1 MYTTCVY
8 MKIFKMLT
16 LDNNRET
23 DIMSFCRHMETPKY
37 QSLHLTQ
44 SVDIY
49 RDFLWGFTRLTA
61 DLHATNTMHLVANS
75 GFPES
80 LALQNESFGF
90 HLSATYNSCVGFWTA
105 LLVLPHEHRPTDDLY
120 AKIQLQSIQP
130 DHAYISYH
138 SYNYVHSQNRRTFIL
153 ERVTIFTRSYTK
165 VVKNCGF

>member
-1 MYTTCVY
+1 
-8 MKIFKMLT
+8 
-16 LDNNRET
+16 
-23 DIMSFCRHMETPKY
+23 MSFCRHMETPKY

-120 AKIQLQSIQP
+120 AKIQLHPYNLIMLTYRITHTITCTLRTAVLSSWNVLQFS
-130 DHAYISYH
+130 HAH
-138 SYNYVHSQNRRTFIL
+138 
-153 ERVTIFTRSYTK
+153 TRK
-165 VVKNCGF
+165 